1 MRNSPECPHS
11 TLVDLLLTFCC
22 YGTHLPGDERG
33 WVDRTRGDHRGGF
46 RGPSAPLKRYA
57 TEQML
62 EAPYRLDGH
71 TASAVLK
78 AIREVCITRDW
89 QLVAAHVRSTHVHC
103 VVDNVAR
110 PNRAIA
116 DFKAYA
122 SRALN
127 SAEGHRKRWARE
139 GSTRR
144 LQTATAIHAAVR
156 YVADGQGEAMAL
168 WVSPESPPSRTGL

>member
-1 MRNSPECPHS
+1 MARTFQATS
-11 TLVDLLLTFCC
+11 VDGLIGCAAI
-22 YGTHLPGDERG
+22 
-33 WVDRTRGDHRGGF
+33 GGAACENP
-46 RGPSAPLKRYA
+46 RLALKRYA

-62 EAPYRLDGH
+62 EAPYRLDRH
-71 TASAVLK
+71 TAGTVLK

-103 VVDNVAR
+103 VVDNLAR

-116 DFKAYA
+116 DFKAYS

-127 SAEGHRKRWARE
+127 TLEGHRKRWARV

-144 LQTATAIHAAVR
+144 LQTTTAIYAAVR
-156 YVADGQGEAMAL
+156 YVADGQGDAMAL
-168 WVSPESPPSRTGL
+168 WMSSESPPSRTGL